1 MSNSDKPPDQ
11 WGAAIVR
18 WLEERDQGL
27 LGMLAGFARVYA
39 HMAGFART
47 LRGYFDARM
56 EVYPELRR
64 RALALGKEGWF
75 LSTYFRIQQL
85 DEVARQATSGDA
97 QRLEQVVFGLYRES
111 IVEHLDA
118 IVEEYPD
125 RAFALRPAVDAHLR
139 GEYALS
145 VPVFFA
151 HADGI
156 CSRMADKNLFS
167 GKAPERVA
175 HLAQTELAAMSA
187 TPARNSVLSFYAFLT
202 EIMWTSVSEN
212 LPIAYNPSDREK
224 HTYTGLNRNTVL
236 HGIALEEYATEENSL
251 KAFSLLSCIAALM
264 SARAGAVQDANDKE
278 AEE

>member
-1 MSNSDKPPDQ
+1 MSNSDKPSDQ
-11 WGAAIVR
+11 WSAAIVR

-27 LGMLAGFARVYA
+27 LRMIAGFARVYA
-39 HMAGFART
+39 DMVGFAKT
-47 LRGYFDARM
+47 LHGHFDARM

-64 RALALGKEGWF
+64 RALALARKGWF
-75 LSTYFRIQQL
+75 LSRYFRIQQL
-85 DEVARQATSGDA
+85 DEVARQAADA
-97 QRLEQVVFGLYRES
+97 DLQGLEKVVFGLYRES

-145 VPVFFA
+145 VPIFFA
-151 HADGI
+151 QADGI
-156 CSRMADKNLFS
+156 CSREADRYLFS

-175 HLAQTELAAMSA
+175 HLAQIELAAMDAS
-187 TPARNSVLSFYAFLT
+187 PARNSIVSFYAFLT
-202 EIMWTSVSEN
+202 AIMWTSISEN
-212 LPIAYNPSDREK
+212 LPIAYNPADREK

-236 HGIALEEYATEENSL
+236 HGIALGEYATEENSL

-264 SARAGAVQDANDKE
+264 STRGAGVEDGKNEQ
-278 AEE
+278 AED